1 MTPSMTSLPFL
12 STVIGS
18 LDAKGRVCIPATF
31 RQVLAAQNTA
41 GVYVYPSFVDAS
53 LEAFGQ
59 TAVDGLTQRLAGL
72 DPFLSPTH
80 DDMATT
86 IMGRIQ
92 NLPLDDGGRVRLP
105 DAMIAHAGIKDRVAF
120 VGMGQKFKIWDAS
133 AYAAVEAESI
143 ARMKARF
150 EAAKEG
156 GA

>member
-1 MTPSMTSLPFL
+1 MTSQPFL

-18 LDAKGRVCIPATF
+18 LDSKGRVCIPAGF
-31 RQVLAAQNTA
+31 RQVLAAQNTP

-53 LEAFGQ
+53 LEGFGQ
-59 TAVDGLTQRLAGL
+59 IAVDALTQRLAAL
-72 DPFLSPTH
+72 DSFLSPSH
-80 DDMATT
+80 DDMAMA

-105 DAMIAHAGIKDRVAF
+105 DAMIAHAGLKDKVAF
-120 VGMGQKFKIWDAS
+120 VGMGQKFRIWDAG
-133 AYAAVEAESI
+133 AYAAVEAESV
-143 ARMKARF
+143 ARLKARF